1 LIFFKNTEGV
11 KTISVVLVLEKEKTL
26 CKIHSLSFYTFS
38 FYFKT
43 HLSVMKKLFALPIL
57 IAVFAVAMT
66 GCLKEN
72 IVGSGSIVS
81 ENRTIGASFKEIRV
95 EGSMNVLVKQ
105 GDSVKVTAKDYA
117 NILPYLDIRVVG
129 NALVISYENNAW
141 ISNSAGEVT
150 VVLPTLTG
158 VELTGSGDIGTI
170 GNFNFADLSLIIS
183 GSGDFSLSGTCK
195 NMNAKVN
202 GSGDIRAYDLP
213 TEAITAKISGSGSM
227 QLNASRTL
235 DATIS
240 GSGDIIYKGSPA
252 TVTKSISGSGSVR
265 KF

>member
-1 LIFFKNTEGV
+1 LHNYY
-11 KTISVVLVLEKEKTL
+11 L
-26 CKIHSLSFYTFS
+26 CGTGFRLLPTFNFLLKI
-38 FYFKT
+38 
-43 HLSVMKKLFALPIL
+43 SVMKKLFSLPIL
-57 IAVFAVAMT
+57 LAVFAVAMT
-66 GCLKEN
+66 GCFKEN

-105 GDSVKVTAKDYA
+105 GDSIKVTAKDYA

-129 NALVISYENNAW
+129 NALVISYEKNAW

-158 VELTGSGDIGTI
+158 IELTGSGDISTI

-195 NMNAKVN
+195 NMNAKVT

-213 TEAITAKISGSGSM
+213 TEVITAKISGSGSM

>member
-1 LIFFKNTEGV
+1 
-11 KTISVVLVLEKEKTL
+11 
-26 CKIHSLSFYTFS
+26 
-38 FYFKT
+38 
-43 HLSVMKKLFALPIL
+43 MKKLFALPIL
-57 IAVFAVAMT
+57 IAVFAVGLT
-66 GCLKEN
+66 GCFKER
-72 IVGSGSIVS
+72 IVGSGSIVT
-81 ENRTIGASFKEIRV
+81 ENRTINGSFNEIRV

-105 GDSVKVTAKDYA
+105 GDSIKVVAKDYA

-150 VVLPTLTG
+150 VTLPKLTG

-170 GNFNFADLSLIIS
+170 GNFNFTDLTLNIS
-183 GSGDFSLSGTCK
+183 GSGDFSFAGTCK
-195 NMNAKVN
+195 TLNTRIS

-213 TEAITAKISGSGSM
+213 TEVITAKISGSCSM
-227 QLNASRTL
+227 QLNTSRTL

-240 GSGDIIYKGSPA
+240 GSGDIIYKGNPA

>member
-1 LIFFKNTEGV
+1 
-11 KTISVVLVLEKEKTL
+11 
-26 CKIHSLSFYTFS
+26 
-38 FYFKT
+38 
-43 HLSVMKKLFALPIL
+43 MKKLFAFPIL

-72 IVGSGSIVS
+72 IIGSGSIVTES
-81 ENRTIGASFKEIRV
+81 RTISGSFKEIRV
-95 EGSMNVLVKQ
+95 EGSMNVSVKQ

-150 VVLPTLTG
+150 VVLPTLTSA
-158 VELTGSGDIGTI
+158 ELIGSGDISTV
-170 GNFNFADLSLIIS
+170 GNFNFSDLSLILS
-183 GSGDFSLSGTCK
+183 GSGDCWFSGTCK
-195 NMNAKVN
+195 NMNTKLIGSGNISAYN
-202 GSGDIRAYDLP
+202 LTAETITARLSGSGDM
-213 TEAITAKISGSGSM
+213 E
-227 QLNASRTL
+227 LNATKTL
-235 DATIS
+235 DATLS

>member
-1 LIFFKNTEGV
+1 
-11 KTISVVLVLEKEKTL
+11 
-26 CKIHSLSFYTFS
+26 
-38 FYFKT
+38 
-43 HLSVMKKLFALPIL
+43 MKKLFALPIL
-57 IAVFAVAMT
+57 IVLFAVSLT
-66 GCLKEN
+66 GCFKEN
-72 IVGSGSIVS
+72 IIGNGSIVS
-81 ENRTIGASFKEIRV
+81 ENRTISGNFKEIRV

-150 VVLPTLTG
+150 VTLPTLTG
-158 VELTGSGDIGTI
+158 VEVIGSGDVGTI
-170 GNFNFADLSLIIS
+170 SDFKFTDLSLIIS
-183 GSGDFSLSGTCK
+183 GSGDFSFAGTCK
-195 NMNAKVN
+195 TLNAKIS

-213 TEAITAKISGSGSM
+213 TEIVTARISGSGNM
-227 QLNASRTL
+227 QLNVSKSL

-240 GSGDIIYKGSPA
+240 GSGDIIYKGSPP